1 MSNNISIILIFNIIY
16 IIIIYFLIININTF
30 CNNSFKYFLKNKNN
44 INLSNQLDKLER
56 KLLQQ
61 FWE

>member
-61 FWE
+61 F